1 MANLAIRLNQKAS
14 VAVRKGHPWVFSD
27 SIVKI
32 SKEGVR
38 GDIAVAFDQSGKNWL
53 GAGIY
58 DPESP
63 VRVRILTIKRND
75 PPVGKEL
82 FRTLLKRAL
91 ERRMDQIP
99 ALTDAWRIINGESDS
114 FSGLVA
120 DKYADHA
127 VLKIY
132 SAAWIPYAQILRDL
146 LIEEVPGVTATV
158 LRYSRELQKYSECVE
173 DGSSDPVEFLE
184 NGIRFQADL
193 LHGQKTGFFL
203 DQRDNRYE
211 VRSLAKGKKVLNV
224 FSFSG
229 GFSLAAAKGGA
240 SRVVSVDADGHALEA
255 CDLHFKINED
265 SPEIAKCLHS
275 ELKGDAFDL
284 MRNLIDK
291 KEKFDIV
298 IVDPPSF
305 AKSKAEVA
313 TALNTYS
320 RLASLAVKL
329 CVPGGTLVFASC
341 SSRVY
346 GDELFERV
354 KSAASAAGRPIR
366 EWKRTA
372 HAFDHPAL
380 FAESS
385 YLKCMY
391 AEVR

>member
-1 MANLAIRLNQKAS
+1 MANIAIRLNQKA
-14 VAVRKGHPWVFSD
+14 ALAIRKGHPWVFSD

-32 SKEGVR
+32 SWEGAY
-38 GDIAVAFDQSGKNWL
+38 GDTAIAFDQSGKNWL
-53 GAGIY
+53 GAGLY
-58 DPESP
+58 DPDSP

-82 FRTLLKRAL
+82 FRVLLKRAL
-91 ERRMDQIP
+91 ERRLPQVP
-99 ALTDAWRIINGESDS
+99 PETNGWRIINGESDS

-120 DKYADHA
+120 DKYAGYA

-132 SAAWIPYAQILRDL
+132 SAAWIPHAALLREL
-146 LIEEVPGVTATV
+146 LTEEVPEVKETV
-158 LRYSRELQKYSECVE
+158 LRFSRELRKYPECVE
-173 DGSSDPVEFLE
+173 EGTDSPVEFLE
-184 NGIRFQADL
+184 NGIRFRADL

-203 DQRDNRYE
+203 DQRDNRSE
-211 VRSLAKGKKVLNV
+211 VSSLSRGKKVLNV

-229 GFSLAAAKGGA
+229 GFSLFAAKGGA
-240 SRVVSVDADGHALEA
+240 SKVVSVDADGHALEA
-255 CDLHFKINED
+255 CDLHFRINSAVKEV
-265 SPEIAKCLHS
+265 AACAHS
-275 ELKGDAFDL
+275 ELKGDAFEI
-284 MRNLIDK
+284 MKGLIDK

-305 AKSKAEVA
+305 AKSKAEIPA
-313 TALNTYS
+313 ALNTYS
-320 RLASLAVKL
+320 RLAALAVKL

-341 SSRVY
+341 SSRVHA
-346 GDELFERV
+346 DELFERV
-354 KSAASAAGRPIR
+354 KTAASAAGRPIR

>member
-1 MANLAIRLNQKAS
+1 MANLAVRLNPKAAL
-14 VAVRKGHPWVFSD
+14 AVRKGHPWVFSD

-32 SKEGVR
+32 SREGTR
-38 GDIAVAFDQSGKNWL
+38 GDVAIAFDQSGKNWL
-53 GAGIY
+53 GAGLY

-63 VRVRILTIKRND
+63 VRVRILTIRRND

-91 ERRMDQIP
+91 ERRLEHIP
-99 ALTDAWRIINGESDS
+99 AETNAWRIINGESDS

-132 SAAWIPYAQILRDL
+132 SAAWIPYTTVLREL
-146 LIEEVPGVTATV
+146 LTEEVPGVTATV
-158 LRYSRELQKYSECVE
+158 LRFSRELAKYKECVE
-173 DGSSDPVEFLE
+173 EGNSEPVEFLE

-193 LHGQKTGFFL
+193 LRGQKTGFFL

-211 VRSLAKGKKVLNV
+211 VRTLSKGKKVLNV

-229 GFSLAAAKGGA
+229 GFSLSAAKGGA
-240 SRVVSVDADGHALEA
+240 SKVVSVDADGHALDA
-255 CDLHFKINED
+255 CDLHFRINRESGNIPD
-265 SPEIAKCLHS
+265 CVHF
-275 ELKGDAFDL
+275 ELKGDAFDI
-284 MRNLIDK
+284 MRGLIEK

-305 AKSKAEVA
+305 AKSKAEVP

-329 CVPGGTLVFASC
+329 CVPGGMLIFASC

-346 GDELFERV
+346 ADELFERV
-354 KSAASAAGRPIR
+354 KSVASAAGRPLR

>member
-1 MANLAIRLNQKAS
+1 MANLAIRLNSKAAL
-14 VAVRKGHPWVFSD
+14 AVRKGHPWVFSD

-32 SKEGVR
+32 SKDGSR
-38 GDIAVAFDQSGKNWL
+38 GDVAIAFDQSGKNWL
-53 GAGIY
+53 GAGLY
-58 DPESP
+58 DPDSP

-75 PPVGKEL
+75 PAVGKEL

-91 ERRMDQIP
+91 VRRLNEIP
-99 ALTDAWRIINGESDS
+99 ADTNAWRIINGESDS

-132 SAAWIPYAQILRDL
+132 SAAWIPHTDILRQL
-146 LIEEVPGVTATV
+146 LMEEVPGVTATV
-158 LRYSRELQKYSECVE
+158 LRFSRELGKYQECVE
-173 DGSSDPVEFLE
+173 EGDSGQVEFLE
-184 NGIRFQADL
+184 NGIRFRADL

-203 DQRDNRYE
+203 DQRDNRFE
-211 VRSLAKGKKVLNV
+211 VRSLSCGKKVLNV

-229 GFSLAAAKGGA
+229 GFSLSAAKGGA
-240 SRVVSVDADGHALEA
+240 RKVVSVDADGHALEA
-255 CDLHFKINED
+255 CDLHFRINAD
-265 SPEIAKCLHS
+265 SPDIAACDHS
-275 ELKGDAFDL
+275 ELKGDAFEI
-284 MRNLIDK
+284 MRGLIEK
-291 KEKFDIV
+291 KEKYDIV

-305 AKSKAEVA
+305 AKSKAEIP

-320 RLASLAVKL
+320 RLAALAVKL

-341 SSRVY
+341 SSRVHA
-346 GDELFERV
+346 DELFERV
-354 KSAASAAGRPIR
+354 KSAASAAGRPLR